1 MKRLLFPALLSLS
14 LALTPAL
21 QADPSTELHLKPAD
35 IERLIIELENDSK
48 PQVRVFFSKD
58 KLSETQTLIEKNL
71 GKPISIYM
79 NETLIAEPTLKE
91 PLKAKI
97 RYLTLTFNDFATA
110 SQVARGLVPTR

>member
-1 MKRLLFPALLSLS
+1 MKRLLLPALLSFS
-14 LALTPAL
+14 LVFTTALR
-21 QADPSTELHLKPAD
+21 ADPSTELHLKPND
-35 IERLIIELENDSK
+35 IERIIIELENDSK

-58 KLSETQTLIEKNL
+58 KLSETQSLIENNL
-71 GKPISIYM
+71 NRPISIYM
-79 NETLIAEPTLKE
+79 NEALIVEPTLKE